1 MNHMK
6 ICDQKKISNHESH
19 SVKDPPL
26 HNEINEFPVKNL
38 ALFVLLNKLATM
50 NVFVRGANEKKEREK
65 ERKRDRDREERNTT
79 DAWKSCEKG
88 RSITSVGPSG
98 SRNAATE

>member
-26 HNEINEFPVKNL
+26 LNEINEFPVKNL

-50 NVFVRGANEKKEREK
+50 NVFVRGATRKKRERKREK
-65 ERKRDRDREERNTT
+65 EIEKSEIQQMLGNPVKRGDL
-79 DAWKSCEKG
+79 
-88 RSITSVGPSG
+88 
-98 SRNAATE
+98 

>member
-19 SVKDPPL
+19 SVKDLPL

-50 NVFVRGANEKKEREK
+50 NVFVRGATKKKRERKREK
-65 ERKRDRDREERNTT
+65 EIETEKSEIQQMLGNPVKRGDL
-79 DAWKSCEKG
+79 
-88 RSITSVGPSG
+88 
-98 SRNAATE
+98 